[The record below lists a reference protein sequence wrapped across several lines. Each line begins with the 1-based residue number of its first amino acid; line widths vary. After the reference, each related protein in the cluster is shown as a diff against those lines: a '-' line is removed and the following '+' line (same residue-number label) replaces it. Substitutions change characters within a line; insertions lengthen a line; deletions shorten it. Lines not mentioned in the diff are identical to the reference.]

1 MEFNYE
7 DIIKEILEKYCD
19 PILAKTKKIT
29 KEKLDKIKIDL
40 NITFIKY
47 LKNSSQKY
55 SKIKTILYRTEP
67 KYIYNFFECPLLEKL
82 EEHKTELKKNN
93 KIKAD
98 DINNLL
104 NISNFLIIQGT
115 GGMGKSTLM
124 KHLFINE
131 ITKKD
136 LVPVFIE
143 LKDINDL
150 KGEYKINDLIYNK
163 LCVLGSTLDKTGL
176 EYALNSG
183 CFLFLLDGYD
193 EISSENRDY
202 FFKELDSFCDK
213 YSGNKYIISTR
224 PYSDFIE
231 FQRFTILKI
240 CDFDKGQV
248 LSLIK
253 RIEYD
258 NEIKER
264 FIKAVDKELYNRHKS
279 FASNPLLLNI
289 MLLTFDNYAEIP
301 QKLHL
306 FYANAFE
313 TLYSK
318 HDATKSGYRRE
329 LKSGLSYDLFKK
341 VFSCFCFTTYFQGK
355 IEFSYDELIGVL
367 KKVPMKIDFNI
378 KNYIDDLVNSVC
390 VLYKEGLNYKF
401 SHRSFQ
407 EYFTAI
413 FLKELSDTNMTKM
426 ARQLI
431 NKDFHKIRYD
441 NVFYMLYDMA
451 EDRVEQNILLP
462 IIKDLEKK
470 CQNEDKYDFYLKKL
484 NPIIHYRQM
493 IFRGTSGISLLM
505 HPSSAEISFVYDFIN
520 YYTYQEQKTN
530 YGKQSLIHNTIE
542 KIIKSKNYE
551 PGEMFYGE
559 ERFNDEEIYN
569 IFKKTTAGINI
580 QKLSELN
587 EYLSN
592 KQKETEL
599 DLSGLLME

>member
-7 DIIKEILEKYCD
+7 DIIKAILEKYCD

-213 YSGNKYIISTR
+213 YSGNKYIIST
-224 PYSDFIE
+224 
-231 FQRFTILKI
+231 
-240 CDFDKGQV
+240 
-248 LSLIK
+248 
-253 RIEYD
+253 
-258 NEIKER
+258 
-264 FIKAVDKELYNRHKS
+264 
-279 FASNPLLLNI
+279 
-289 MLLTFDNYAEIP
+289 
-301 QKLHL
+301 
-306 FYANAFE
+306 
-313 TLYSK
+313 
-318 HDATKSGYRRE
+318 
-329 LKSGLSYDLFKK
+329 
-341 VFSCFCFTTYFQGK
+341 
-355 IEFSYDELIGVL
+355 
-367 KKVPMKIDFNI
+367 MK
-378 KNYIDDLVNSVC
+378 
-390 VLYKEGLNYKF
+390 
-401 SHRSFQ
+401 
-407 EYFTAI
+407 
-413 FLKELSDTNMTKM
+413 
-426 ARQLI
+426 
-431 NKDFHKIRYD
+431 
-441 NVFYMLYDMA
+441 
-451 EDRVEQNILLP
+451 
-462 IIKDLEKK
+462 
-470 CQNEDKYDFYLKKL
+470 
-484 NPIIHYRQM
+484 
-493 IFRGTSGISLLM
+493 
-505 HPSSAEISFVYDFIN
+505 
-520 YYTYQEQKTN
+520 
-530 YGKQSLIHNTIE
+530 
-542 KIIKSKNYE
+542 
-551 PGEMFYGE
+551 
-559 ERFNDEEIYN
+559 
-569 IFKKTTAGINI
+569 
-580 QKLSELN
+580 
-587 EYLSN
+587 
-592 KQKETEL
+592 
-599 DLSGLLME
+599 